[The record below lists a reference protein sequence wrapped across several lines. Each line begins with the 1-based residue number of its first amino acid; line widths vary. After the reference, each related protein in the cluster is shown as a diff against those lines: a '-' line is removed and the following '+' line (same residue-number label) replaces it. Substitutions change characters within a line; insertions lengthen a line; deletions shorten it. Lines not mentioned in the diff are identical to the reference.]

1 MSKKVNEIPA
11 TRTAEKCGRKRDF
24 IMNKSTNPKVM
35 NLTTKVAGVTI
46 EIVKKTWSNDSISCD
61 VTLSIAKA
69 ELVTIYGI
77 RVIDGKNGKFLSMPA
92 RKGSDSN
99 YYSHARI
106 VDDDISNAILETVT
120 E

>member
-1 MSKKVNEIPA
+1 MSVSTQPPARLRGAGEGEIFNMA
-11 TRTAEKCGRKRDF
+11 
-24 IMNKSTNPKVM
+24 KSNTPKTT

-46 EIVKKTWSNDSISCD
+46 EIVKKTWSDDSISCD

-77 RVIDGKNGKFLSMPA
+77 RVIEGKKGEFLSMPA
-92 RKGSDSN
+92 RKGSDGN
-99 YYSHARI
+99 YYSHAYI
-106 VDDDISNAILETVT
+106 ADEDVYNAILEAVT

>member
-1 MSKKVNEIPA
+1 MGESEIFNM
-11 TRTAEKCGRKRDF
+11 T
-24 IMNKSTNPKVM
+24 KSNAPKTT

-46 EIVKKTWSNDSISCD
+46 EIVKKTWSDDSISCD
-61 VTLSIAKA
+61 VTLGIAKA

-77 RVIDGKNGKFLSMPA
+77 RVVEGKNGKFLSMPS
-92 RKGSDSN
+92 RKGSDGN

>member
-1 MSKKVNEIPA
+1 MA
-11 TRTAEKCGRKRDF
+11 
-24 IMNKSTNPKVM
+24 KSNTTEPKTT

-46 EIVKKTWSNDSISCD
+46 EIAKKTWSDESVSCD

-77 RVIDGKNGKFLSMPA
+77 RVVEGKKGKFLSMPA
-92 RKGSDSN
+92 RKGSDGN
-99 YYSHARI
+99 YYSHAYI
-106 VDDDISNAILETVT
+106 ADEDVYNAILETVT

>member
-1 MSKKVNEIPA
+1 M
-11 TRTAEKCGRKRDF
+11 T
-24 IMNKSTNPKVM
+24 KSNTNAPKTT

-46 EIVKKTWSNDSISCD
+46 EIVKKIWSDASVSCD

-77 RVIDGKNGKFLSMPA
+77 RVMDGKKGKFLSMPS
-92 RKGSDSN
+92 RKGSDGN
-99 YYSHARI
+99 YYSQARI
-106 VDDDISNAILETVT
+106 VDDDINNAILETVT

>member
-1 MSKKVNEIPA
+1 MKQ
-11 TRTAEKCGRKRDF
+11 
-24 IMNKSTNPKVM
+24 STNPMVT

-46 EIVKKTWSNDSISCD
+46 EIVKKIWSDASVSCD

-77 RVIDGKNGKFLSMPA
+77 RLIDGKKGKVLSMPS
-92 RKGSDSN
+92 RKGSDGK
-99 YYSHARI
+99 YYYQAYI
-106 VDDDISNAILETVT
+106 IDDDIKSAVLELLT

>member
-1 MSKKVNEIPA
+1 MA
-11 TRTAEKCGRKRDF
+11 
-24 IMNKSTNPKVM
+24 KSNAPKTTNM
-35 NLTTKVAGVTI
+35 TTKVAGVTI
-46 EIVKKTWSNDSISCD
+46 EIVKKTWSDDSVSCD

-77 RVIDGKNGKFLSMPA
+77 RVIEGKNGKFLSMPA
-92 RKGSDSN
+92 RKGSDGN

>member
-1 MSKKVNEIPA
+1 MA
-11 TRTAEKCGRKRDF
+11 
-24 IMNKSTNPKVM
+24 KSNTHKTT

-46 EIVKKTWSNDSISCD
+46 EIVKKTWSDDSISCD

-77 RVIDGKNGKFLSMPA
+77 RIIEGKKGKFLAMPA
-92 RKGSDSN
+92 RKGSDGN
-99 YYSHARI
+99 YYSHAYI
-106 VDDDISNAILETVT
+106 ADEDVYNAILEMVT

>member
-1 MSKKVNEIPA
+1 MKQ
-11 TRTAEKCGRKRDF
+11 
-24 IMNKSTNPKVM
+24 STNPKVM

-46 EIVKKTWSNDSISCD
+46 EIVKKTWSDDSISCD
-61 VTLSIAKA
+61 VTLDIAKA

-77 RVIDGKNGKFLSMPA
+77 RVVEGKKGKFLSMPS
-92 RKGSDSN
+92 RKGSDGN
-99 YYSHARI
+99 YYSRARI

>member
-1 MSKKVNEIPA
+1 MV
-11 TRTAEKCGRKRDF
+11 
-24 IMNKSTNPKVM
+24 KSNTPKTT

-46 EIVKKTWSNDSISCD
+46 EIVKKTWSDDSISCD

-77 RVIDGKNGKFLSMPA
+77 RIIEGKKGKFLSMPA
-92 RKGSDSN
+92 RKGSDGN
-99 YYSHARI
+99 YYSHAYI
-106 VDDDISNAILETVT
+106 DDEDVYNAILETVT

>member
-1 MSKKVNEIPA
+1 MA
-11 TRTAEKCGRKRDF
+11 
-24 IMNKSTNPKVM
+24 KSNTNAPKTT

-46 EIVKKTWSNDSISCD
+46 EIAKNTWSDESVSCD

-77 RVIDGKNGKFLSMPA
+77 RIIEGKKGKFLSMPA
-92 RKGSDSN
+92 RKGSDGN
-99 YYSHARI
+99 YYSHAYI
-106 VDDDISNAILETVT
+106 ADEDVYNAILETLT

>member
-1 MSKKVNEIPA
+1 MGESEIFNMA
-11 TRTAEKCGRKRDF
+11 
-24 IMNKSTNPKVM
+24 KSNTPKTT

-46 EIVKKTWSNDSISCD
+46 EIVKKTWSDDSISCD

-77 RVIDGKNGKFLSMPA
+77 RVVDSKKGKFLSMPS
-92 RKGSDSN
+92 RKDSNGN

>member
-1 MSKKVNEIPA
+1 MA
-11 TRTAEKCGRKRDF
+11 
-24 IMNKSTNPKVM
+24 KSTNPKTT

-46 EIVKKTWSNDSISCD
+46 EIVKKTWSDGGVSCD
-61 VTLSIAKA
+61 VTLSINKA
-69 ELVTIYGI
+69 EIVTIYGI
-77 RVIDGKNGKFLSMPA
+77 RIVEGKNGKFLSMPA
-92 RKGSDSN
+92 RKGSDGN